1 MTHTLE
7 TTYLKAIGTKSETFD
22 EERHSESRLVVWEMK
37 RLRSDYH
44 RLKQSLIR
52 LTSCDELL
60 IDNYISSLQTFV
72 GTNERQRHLTDFK
85 ISKDFL
91 KIENTNYD
99 LSNEALDNLRKSV
112 AESILFLE
120 RQSRDSS

>member
-1 MTHTLE
+1 
-7 TTYLKAIGTKSETFD
+7 
-22 EERHSESRLVVWEMK
+22 MK
-37 RLRSDYH
+37 RLRSDYQ

-60 IDNYISSLQTFV
+60 IDNYISSLQPFV
-72 GTNERQRHLTDFK
+72 QTASPRQRHLADQNIK

-99 LSNEALDNLRKSV
+99 LSSEALDNLRKSV

-120 RQSRDSS
+120 RQSRDYSS